1 MTERNEAVRRLER
14 ILNSNFRGRE
24 TFTTNAEKSTNKNT
38 QHNHSTKTK
47 KAQEATKQ
55 NNREQ

>member
-14 ILNSNFRGRE
+14 ILNSNFWGRE

-38 QHNHSTKTK
+38 QHEFNTRTA
-47 KAQEATKQ
+47 KAQQKAE
-55 NNREQ
+55 